1 MSKEGP
7 PMRRSF
13 VILAFTLVIPAAPAL
28 AAGYAVREQSADAMA
43 SAYAGAAATGTDAS
57 YLAYNPAAA
66 AVTTGG
72 DASLSAVAILP
83 NSSANYS
90 TALTSA
96 GTPDGGASNPKGFIR
111 NAVIPDIALR
121 QRLSDR
127 WSAGLSVSVPW
138 GLSTDYPASYAG
150 RYYGL
155 DTKLLAVNIS
165 PVIAYDV
172 FPGVT
177 IAGAFQAQYAKGTL
191 TSAIDIGTLG
201 LVSGIPGS
209 VSGAMD
215 GFARVNAHSWAYG
228 FVLGARAELN
238 DGWTLGLSYRSAVH
252 HTLSGPWTFTTDS
265 AGLGAAIRSATG
277 LFMNTTER
285 AKLTT
290 PDVVEGG
297 VRKVLDDRWTALL
310 EVDWTGWSAFN
321 ELRVIAANPAQPND
335 VTNAQWNDAWM
346 AAIGAEY
353 AASDDW
359 SLRGG
364 FAYDGSPIP
373 DTTVGPRI
381 PDADRYWIS
390 AGATYHASEALDLKL
405 TLSHLFNDTRTVS
418 QSSAQASNALRGVL
432 AGTTESSVNVVGLQA
447 VYRWL

>member
-1 MSKEGP
+1 
-7 PMRRSF
+7 MRRSLI
-13 VILAFTLVIPAAPAL
+13 VLTSMLAVSAVPAL

-57 YLAYNPAAA
+57 YLVYNPAAA
-66 AVTTGG
+66 AAAQGG

-83 NSSANYS
+83 NSSASYGA
-90 TALTSA
+90 ALTAA
-96 GTPDGGASNPKGFIR
+96 GTPAGGSAAPKGFIR
-111 NAVIPDIALR
+111 DAVIPDLALR

-155 DTKLLAVNIS
+155 DTKLLAVDIA
-165 PVIAYDV
+165 PALAYDIA
-172 FPGVT
+172 PGIS

-191 TSAIDIGTLG
+191 TSAVDIGTIG

-209 VSGAMD
+209 TPGGMD
-215 GFARVNAHSWAYG
+215 GFARVNSHSWAYG
-228 FVLGARAELN
+228 FELGARAELD
-238 DGWTLGLSYRSAVH
+238 DGWTLGASYRSAVH
-252 HTLSGPWTFTTDS
+252 HTLKGPWTFMTDG
-265 AGLGAAIRSATG
+265 AGLGAAIRGATG
-277 LFMNTTER
+277 IFADTTER

-290 PDVVEGG
+290 PDLVEAG
-297 VRKVLDDRWTALL
+297 VRKAIDDRWTALL

-321 ELRVIAANPAQPND
+321 NLNVVAANPAQPGD
-335 VTNAQWNDAWM
+335 LTNSQWHDAWM

-353 AASDDW
+353 AASEDW
-359 SLRGG
+359 SLKCG

-373 DTTVGPRI
+373 DSTEGPRI

-390 AGATYHASEALDLKL
+390 AGATYRASKALDLKL
-405 TLSHLFNDTRTVS
+405 TLSHLFNDQRTIA
-418 QSSAQASNALRGVL
+418 QSPGQAGNALRGAL